1 MSKSLI
7 QGVLDLDPWL
17 EPFSQPLI
25 NRQIEFQKWHKKLIE
40 SEGSLID
47 FANSYKKYGVH
58 TFPSGEIQI
67 IQYIPDVDEVSI
79 VG

>member
-25 NRQIEFQKWHKKLIE
+25 NRQIEFQNGIKI
-40 SEGSLID
+40 
-47 FANSYKKYGVH
+47 N
-58 TFPSGEIQI
+58 
-67 IQYIPDVDEVSI
+67 
-79 VG
+79 